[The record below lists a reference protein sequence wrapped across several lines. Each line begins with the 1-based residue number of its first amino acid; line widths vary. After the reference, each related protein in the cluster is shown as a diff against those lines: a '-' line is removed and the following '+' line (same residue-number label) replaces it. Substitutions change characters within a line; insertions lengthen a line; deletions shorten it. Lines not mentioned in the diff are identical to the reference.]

1 MRRILMVLASA
12 VGMALLACGVA
23 AADTVETD
31 FETFN
36 LGTVDGQ
43 DGWHSAVPGD
53 IPGLPL
59 GYDQAVVSSGGVSGF
74 GTKSLR
80 HSNALSEPTGE
91 FQFQTYSKSTTASAG
106 EDEPNTEYIGEFQF
120 TSTQAAQQED
130 LYMRISPDDGVGG
143 RMSFVGLRDTAAGIQ
158 ATIFDTPEVDG
169 EFAPYDAGTYSRTE
183 VHTVRFWIKLV
194 PGADNDIVRIFI
206 DGVDIGR
213 KLGVCF
219 TTWENF
225 YRATQQPVPAINSI
239 EFRVQGRGGPDGV
252 EFPDLLGGGY
262 LFDNVTTTTATGA
275 GPGAGCNLD
284 VDKEADAR
292 TVSAGGLAGYR
303 ITVRNRG
310 RAIASNVRVCDRIPR
325 GMMFVSADRRLGR
338 SGGQRCLVIPRLR
351 PGQPVSFHIVLQV
364 DADAPPGTVTNIA
377 EITPKPPAAPIADTD
392 VPGAIVKA
400 KATARARAIVRVV
413 ARAAQRRLPP
423 VTG

>member
-194 PGADNDIVRIFI
+194 PGVDNDIVRIFI
-206 DGVDIGR
+206 DDVDIGR
-213 KLGVCF
+213 RLGVCF

-225 YRATQQPVPAINSI
+225 YRKFQPERGVPAINSL
-239 EFRVQGRGGPDGV
+239 EFRVQGV
-252 EFPDLLGGGY
+252 EHPDLRGRGY
-262 LFDNVTTTTATGA
+262 LFDNVKTTTANGR
-275 GPGAGCNLD
+275 GPGAGCNVD

-310 RAIASNVRVCDRIPR
+310 RAVARNVRVCDRIPR
-325 GMMFVSADRRLGR
+325 GMTFVGANRTLSRLGR
-338 SGGQRCLVIPRLR
+338 QRCLVIPRLR
-351 PGQPVSFHIVLQV
+351 PGQSVSFHIVLQV
-364 DADAPPGTVTNIA
+364 DADAQGTVTNIA
-377 EITPKPPAAPIADTD
+377 EVTPSPPAAPITDPD
-392 VPGAIVKA
+392 VPAAIVQA
-400 KATARARAIVRVV
+400 KATARARAAVRVL
-413 ARAAQRRLPP
+413 AQATRRRLPP

>member
-1 MRRILMVLASA
+1 
-12 VGMALLACGVA
+12 MAGTAM
-23 AADTVETD
+23 ADTVSTS
-31 FETFN
+31 FEGFAP
-36 LGTVDGQ
+36 GTVNQAGPLPWAPTYKQ
-43 DGWHSAVPGD
+43 TGWHSATAD
-53 IPGLPL
+53 AIPGLPG
-59 GYDQAVVSSGGVSGF
+59 GYDQAVVPSGGVPGF
-74 GTKSLR
+74 GTQSLR
-80 HSNALSEPTGE
+80 HSNAKNEPTAE
-91 FQFQTYSKSTTASAG
+91 FLYQTYSRSTMQSAG
-106 EDEPNTEYIGEFQF
+106 EGLPNTVYDGQFQF
-120 TSTQAAQQED
+120 TSLQAAQQQN
-130 LYMRISPDDGVGG
+130 LYLRISPDNGEGG
-143 RMSFVGLRDTAAGIQ
+143 RMSFVGLRDTPAGIQ
-158 ATIFDTPEVDG
+158 ATIFDTDVEGAFV
-169 EFAPYDAGTYSRTE
+169 PYDAGTYSRTE